1 MDISRLS
8 NLSPFKGRKPV
19 RRDPRFQ
26 PLGCF
31 RDKPRRALPRLI
43 LRLRGFYKGF
53 RLVNRCGR
61 IALRKRY
68 KVFSVQYHLECWS
81 GRNAH
86 KTYGRYG
93 RRRGCSHWTGGT
105 WANDVYRIR
114 GGERKRQVLT
124 NMKQLFISLF
134 GIICRS

>member
-1 MDISRLS
+1 M
-8 NLSPFKGRKPV
+8 
-19 RRDPRFQ
+19 
-26 PLGCF
+26 
-31 RDKPRRALPRLI
+31 
-43 LRLRGFYKGF
+43 
-53 RLVNRCGR
+53 NRCGR

-114 GGERKRQVLT
+114 GGEWKRQVTT
-124 NMKQLFISLF
+124 NIQKVLFFTDLF
-134 GIICRS
+134 GINAECKIRIRCE